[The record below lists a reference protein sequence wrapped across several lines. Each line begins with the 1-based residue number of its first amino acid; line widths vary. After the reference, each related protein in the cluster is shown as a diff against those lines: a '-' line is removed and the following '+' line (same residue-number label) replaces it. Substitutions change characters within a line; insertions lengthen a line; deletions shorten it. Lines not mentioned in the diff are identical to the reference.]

1 MMNIHCISK
10 LPKEDCCGCTACYSV
25 CGKHAI
31 SMERDRQGFVYPK
44 VNEMLCSQ
52 CGLCSKV
59 CPGLYPKA
67 KKPIKAYGVKHKV
80 LEEQLS
86 STSGGFAAALAENI
100 VEQEGIVYGVV
111 YKDVKYV
118 VTCRIDRKKDLWKL
132 KGSKYVQTEIG
143 ETFSQ
148 VVADLKA
155 NKKVAYFGTSCH
167 IDGLQNYL
175 KIKKIDTSNL
185 VTVDLICHGVPSP
198 MLFEQYIDYLSR
210 RKPVSR
216 FYFRTKAVGWGF
228 GSKTY
233 SPSVRY
239 TDGEKVCSTPCSLAF
254 LQLFFSNNC
263 LRPHCYQCPYAGKG
277 RVADFTIADFWGL
290 YFLHPEK
297 FDGKGVSL
305 VLTNTDK
312 AENIIHEMNNIDSF
326 ETTLKNAN
334 LKQAN
339 QCHPSPKAS
348 SYDEF
353 WKVYQRKGIEGVL
366 KKYTLLNRKAYIKFY
381 IRKALD
387 FLSKNIVIRNTWNL
401 Q

>member
-1 MMNIHCISK
+1 MMNINSISK

-31 SMERDRQGFVYPK
+31 SMERDEQGFVYPK
-44 VNEMLCSQ
+44 VDEKLCSQ

-59 CPGLYPKA
+59 CPGLSPKA
-67 KKPIKAYGVKHKV
+67 KKPIRAYGVKHKV
-80 LEEQLS
+80 LEEQIS
-86 STSGGFAAALAENI
+86 STSGGFAAALAENVI
-100 VEQEGIVYGVV
+100 EQGGVVYGVV
-111 YKDVKYV
+111 YKDVKFV
-118 VTCRIDRKKDLWKL
+118 QTCRIDRKEDLWRL

-148 VVADLKA
+148 VLSDLKA
-155 NKKVAYFGTSCH
+155 QKAVAYFGTSCH

-175 KIKKIDTSNL
+175 QIKKADTSSL

-198 MLFEQYIDYLSR
+198 MLFEQYIDFLSR

-239 TDGEKVCSTPCSLAF
+239 TDGEKVCSTPRSLAF

-290 YFLHPEK
+290 SFLHPDK
-297 FDGKGVSL
+297 FDKNGVSL
-305 VLTNTDK
+305 VLTNTEKTERILK
-312 AENIIHEMNNIDSF
+312 AMDNIDSF
-326 ETTLKNAN
+326 ETTIENAN
-334 LKQAN
+334 MKQAN
-339 QCHPSPKAS
+339 QRHPSPKAS
-348 SYDEF
+348 TYNEF
-353 WKVYQRKGIEGVL
+353 WAVYQRGGIEGIL
-366 KKYTLLNRKAYIKFY
+366 KKYTWLNRKANLKFY
-381 IRKALD
+381 IRKCLGLFIKKYRD
-387 FLSKNIVIRNTWNL
+387 
-401 Q
+401 